1 MGARSSRESA
11 MDGYTPIPWGIKL
24 HNPIA
29 YPSEAS
35 SSVKPH
41 ARLSNGTT
49 VRNDCNDVGFGL
61 SAFESCCRYSNRWTC
76 GRQSGFQLCRS
87 HSNGEPWAQD
97 VINVSSAP
105 FMNQ

>member
-1 MGARSSRESA
+1 MRIFRNNLAWPVTGFWVICSTRDEGPNQANPTRYWLIMGARSSRESA

-61 SAFESCCRYSNRWTC
+61 SAFE
-76 GRQSGFQLCRS
+76 
-87 HSNGEPWAQD
+87 
-97 VINVSSAP
+97 
-105 FMNQ
+105 